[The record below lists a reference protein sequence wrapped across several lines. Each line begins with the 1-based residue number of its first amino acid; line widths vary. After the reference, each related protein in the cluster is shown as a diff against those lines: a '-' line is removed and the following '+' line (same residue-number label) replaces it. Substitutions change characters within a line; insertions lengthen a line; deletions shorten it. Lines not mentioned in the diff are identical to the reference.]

1 MRLAKVFGI
10 VSILIMMAA
19 MAIGQTARL
28 SGHIV
33 DSSGAV
39 MPGAQIKVYQGD
51 KLAKEATAT
60 QSGDFEIPIDPGEY
74 KVEISAPDFS
84 VFTEMVRVT
93 PGMGPLAITMTLAQL
108 QTDIEV
114 TETRDQISVDPD
126 SSLNTT
132 VLDKDF
138 IDNLPDDEDELTA
151 YLQQIAGSRGG
162 PGNNG
167 GDFVIDGFSNGR
179 VPPKDQIQE
188 IRINNNPFS
197 AEFSG
202 VGFGR
207 LEIITKAGTGDYHGN
222 MNFMFRDE
230 SLNARNPFAVSK
242 PPYQQRNFNSNF
254 SGPLIRNKLSLNL
267 NLRNSEFENS
277 DTIRATLLLPDGQI
291 QQLGTP
297 VVMPNVN
304 RGLNARSQWAI
315 TNNNTLNFN
324 AEYNRNDNRNQGVG
338 GFNLAER
345 ASVRKARNNEI
356 QVRETAIL
364 TKSLVHETRF
374 EFRTDRNSQ
383 TPITSAFAVNVLDS
397 FFSGGAQNRSNNN
410 NHSTEF
416 GDLLM
421 YSSPKWTLK
430 TGFQGT
436 YRMDRTRSENN
447 FLGTFTYSSLLCRAP
462 NPADPKDDPCLG
474 AYSAGRPTTFTINS
488 GDPVLNFNQ
497 LELGS
502 FVQTDWKVSKVFTLS
517 LGARYEAQTNIDDH
531 NNLDPRLGFGYQLSK
546 TMALRGGAGV
556 FHQRFDRN
564 TAEDLLRLDGTRQI
578 QIVIRNPNA
587 TDPLVLLAN
596 ASPSTTPPSIR
607 VRAADLAT
615 PYTVNSS
622 ISLEKAMPAGI
633 GLTFSWDAI
642 RGVHLYRNRNLNA
655 PLPGALP
662 NPLRPGTLTPPDPTK
677 GNINQLESTGSSR
690 SNNFTIG
697 FRQTLRNRWNLNVFG
712 NYTLGYAYNDTD
724 GAFSLPANNYDLRS
738 EWGRAGQYMRHRFFT
753 GINFRTFWGV
763 NVNGIVNASSS
774 RPYNITT
781 GFDENGDTVTNDRPA
796 GLKRNTGIGPSQFN
810 TNLNFTK
817 TVNLKKTEQRPNTAS
832 NTGGNP
838 FLEPQRGGGFPGG
851 GFPGGGFPGGQGRP
865 GGPPGGPGGRPGG
878 GNPGNGRGRPG
889 VNAPTGPTMAF
900 VVNIQNVFNHQQLAQ
915 YSGVLTSPFF
925 GRANSAR
932 NPRQI
937 EVGMRFNF

>member
-1 MRLAKVFGI
+1 MQISKIFRV
-10 VSILIMMAA
+10 V
-19 MAIGQTARL
+19 AICMVASVAFSQAARL

-51 KLAKEATAT
+51 KVVKEAVSA
-60 QSGDFEIPIDPGEY
+60 QSGDFEIPIEPGEY
-74 KVEISAPDFS
+74 KLEISAADFS
-84 VFTEMVRVT
+84 VFTEMVRVAA
-93 PGMGPLAITMTLAQL
+93 GMGPLAVTMSLAQL
-108 QTDIEV
+108 QTDVEV

-138 IDNLPDDEDELTA
+138 IDQLPDDEDELTT

-162 PGNNG
+162 PGNNN
-167 GDFVIDGFSNGR
+167 DFVIDGFSNGR

-197 AEFSG
+197 SEFSG

-230 SLNARNPFAVSK
+230 SLNARNPFAATK

-254 SGPLIRNKLSLNL
+254 SGPLIRNKLSLNM
-267 NLRNSEFENS
+267 NIRNNDFENS

-297 VVMPNVN
+297 IVMPNTN
-304 RGLNARSQWAI
+304 RNINARSQWAI

-324 AEYNRNDNRNQGVG
+324 VEYGRQDNKNQGVG

-345 ASVRKARNNEI
+345 ASVRQTRNSEI
-356 QVRETAIL
+356 QLRETAIL

-374 EFRTDRNSQ
+374 EYRTDRNST
-383 TPITSAFAVNVLDS
+383 TPITSAVAVNVLDS
-397 FFSGGAQNRSNNN
+397 FFAGGGQNRSS
-410 NHSTEF
+410 NHNRSTEF

-421 YSSPKWTLK
+421 YSSPKWTMK
-430 TGFQGT
+430 TGVQGT
-436 YRMDRTRSENN
+436 YRMDRTFSQNN

-474 AYSAGRPTTFTINS
+474 SYAAGRPTTFSINS
-488 GDPVLNFNQ
+488 GDPVLNLNQ

-502 FVQTDWKVSKVFTLS
+502 FVQTDWKPTKEFTLS

-546 TMALRGGAGV
+546 TMAVRGGAGV

-564 TAEDLLRLDGTRQI
+564 TAEDLLRLDGTRQT
-578 QIVIRNPNA
+578 QIVIRYPNS
-587 TDPLVLLAN
+587 TDAAVLLAN
-596 ASPSTTPPSIR
+596 LSPLTTPPSIR
-607 VRAADLAT
+607 VRASDLTT
-615 PYTVNSS
+615 PYSVNSS

-633 GLTFSWDAI
+633 GLTFSWDSI
-642 RGVHLYRNRNLNA
+642 RGVHLYRTRNLNA

-662 NPLRPGTLTPPDPTK
+662 NPLRLGTLMPPDPTK
-677 GNINQLESTGSSR
+677 GNINQLESSGSSR

-697 FRQTLRNRWNLNVFG
+697 FRQLLRNRWNLNIFG

-724 GAFSLPANNYDLRS
+724 GSFSLPANNYDLRS
-738 EWGRAGQYMRHRFFT
+738 EWGRAGQDLRHRFFT
-753 GINFRTFWGV
+753 GVNFRTFWGV
-763 NVNGIVNASSS
+763 NVNTIVNASSS

-781 GFDENGDTVTNDRPA
+781 GFDDNGDTVTNDRPA
-796 GLKRNTGIGPSQFN
+796 GLKRNTGIGAKQFN
-810 TNLNFTK
+810 TNLNLTK
-817 TVNLKKTEQRPNTAS
+817 TVSLKKSERPNTAN
-832 NTGGNP
+832 NTGGANP
-838 FLEPQRGGGFPGG
+838 FVEPQRGGGFPGG
-851 GFPGGGFPGGQGRP
+851 GFPGGGGQRG
-865 GGPPGGPGGRPGG
+865 GGPGQRGGGPGGQ
-878 GNPGNGRGRPG
+878 RGRPG
-889 VNAPTGPTMAF
+889 QAPVGPTMAF
-900 VVNIQNVFNHQQLAQ
+900 VVNIQNVLNNQQLAQ
-915 YSGVLTSPFF
+915 YSGVMTSPFF

-937 EVGMRFNF
+937 EVGLRFNF